1 MTVPAARGHRNLV
14 RARLNR
20 LAAAA
25 LVAAGTAVSAQGDVQ
40 TMLQR
45 IGDSVRRYYG
55 RAQSIICMERVVVQQ
70 IGSDMSPQGFART
83 IDYELRVE
91 WEGGADGVPLD
102 ATVNRVIR
110 KINGRAPRPGD
121 EPKCL
126 DPRSISP
133 EPLAFLLPGK
143 RDDYFFSLGRPGRD
157 RSRQLVT
164 LDFESRPE
172 GPMPPE
178 AVATK
183 ADQKGKDED
192 CLSFS
197 FPVDLKG
204 RVWLDPE
211 THDIVRVD
219 QSLKHGF
226 EVRIPPRVSQNGV
239 PDRFVVSRYDSSVRY
254 RPVTFLEPEET
265 ILLPESISEVMVVT
279 GGSRAGKR
287 ITQTYSDYKR
297 FITGGRVVK

>member
-1 MTVPAARGHRNLV
+1 MTVPAPRGPRDLV
-14 RARLNR
+14 RARVNR

-25 LVAAGTAVSAQGDVQ
+25 LVAAGTTVSAQGDLQ

-70 IGSDMSPQGFART
+70 IGSDMAPQGFART

-91 WEGGADGVPLD
+91 WDGGSDGVPLD
-102 ATVNRVIR
+102 ATVHRVLR

>member
-1 MTVPAARGHRNLV
+1 MRVPTVRRHRDLV
-14 RARLNR
+14 RVRMKR
-20 LAAAA
+20 LAIAA
-25 LVAAGTAVSAQGDVQ
+25 LVAAGSTVSAQADLQ
-40 TMLQR
+40 TTLQR

-70 IGSDMSPQGFART
+70 IGSDLSPQGFART

-91 WEGGADGVPLD
+91 WQAGLDGAPFD
-102 ATVNRVIR
+102 ATVHRVIR
-110 KINGRAPRPGD
+110 KVNGRAPRPGD

-143 RDDYFFSLGRPGRD
+143 REDYRFSLGRPGRD

-164 LDFESRPE
+164 LDYESRPE
-172 GPMPPE
+172 GPVPPE

-183 ADQKGKDED
+183 SDQQGKDED

-226 EVRIPPRVSQNGV
+226 EVRIPPKVSHSGTA
-239 PDRFVVSRYDSSVRY
+239 DRFVVSRYDSSVRY

-287 ITQTYSDYKR
+287 ITQTYTDYKR

>member
-1 MTVPAARGHRNLV
+1 MTTPVPRGHCNLL
-14 RARLNR
+14 RARFNR
-20 LAAAA
+20 LAVAALAAAA
-25 LVAAGTAVSAQGDVQ
+25 TTVSAQDDVQ

-70 IGSDMSPQGFART
+70 IGSDMAPQGFART
-83 IDYELRVE
+83 IDYELRIE

-226 EVRIPPRVSQNGV
+226 EVRIPPRVSQNGI
-239 PDRFVVSRYDSSVRY
+239 PDRFMVSRYDSSVRY

>member
-1 MTVPAARGHRNLV
+1 MNVPTIRADGDLL
-14 RARLNR
+14 RARVTR
-20 LAAAA
+20 LAVAA
-25 LVAAGTAVSAQGDVQ
+25 LLAAGGSVSAQADLQ

-91 WEGGADGVPLD
+91 WQPGSDGAPFD
-102 ATVNRVIR
+102 ATVHRVIR
-110 KINGRAPRPGD
+110 KINGRPPRPGD

-126 DPRSISP
+126 DPRTISP
-133 EPLAFLLPGK
+133 EPLAFLLPGQ
-143 RDDYFFSLGRPGRD
+143 RDEYFFSIGRPGRD
-157 RSRQLVT
+157 RSRQLLT
-164 LDFESRPE
+164 LDYESRPE

-183 ADQKGKDED
+183 AEQKGKDED

-219 QSLKHGF
+219 QSLKH
-226 EVRIPPRVSQNGV
+226 
-239 PDRFVVSRYDSSVRY
+239 
-254 RPVTFLEPEET
+254 
-265 ILLPESISEVMVVT
+265 
-279 GGSRAGKR
+279 
-287 ITQTYSDYKR
+287 
-297 FITGGRVVK
+297 

>member
-164 LDFESRPE
+164 LDCESRPE

>member
-1 MTVPAARGHRNLV
+1 MTVRAARGHRNLV

-25 LVAAGTAVSAQGDVQ
+25 LVAAGTTVSAQGDVQ